1 MRSIRCVLMGF
12 SLDET
17 VLSTVVDGFHRSHRY
32 QVVSDAVA
40 CRRPG
45 VGDAASYKVAVVKVI
60 GNFAG
65 VLGAADL
72 IEASG
77 KIAV

>member
-1 MRSIRCVLMGF
+1 VLSGF

-17 VLSTVVDGFHRSHRY
+17 ILSTVIDGFHRSHRY

-45 VGDAASYKVAVVKVI
+45 IDDAASYKMAVVKVI

-65 VLGAADL
+65 VIEGADL
-72 IEASG
+72 VETDATMT
-77 KIAV
+77 V